1 MVMECP
7 KCQTNNPN
15 ESKFCMECATPLPG
29 IREAEHTKTLETPK
43 EDLTRGSTFA
53 GRYEIIEELGKGG
66 MGRVYR
72 VEDKKIK
79 QEIALKLIKPDIA
92 SDKKTIERFKNELT
106 TARTIRHKNVCAMFD
121 LGEEKGQHYIT
132 MEYISGE
139 DLKGS
144 IRRFGHLPIGKSIS
158 IAGQICEGLAEAHN
172 LGVVHRDLKPNN
184 IMIDKDG
191 NARIMDFGI
200 ARSIREKGI
209 TGSGI
214 MIGTP
219 EYMSP
224 EQVEAKDV
232 DQRSDIYSLGVILFE
247 MLTGRLPFEADT
259 PLAVAM
265 KHKSETPPEP
275 RSINPQV
282 PADLSRLILRCLE
295 KAREKRFQSAEGLLS
310 ELGKIEKGIPTT
322 DRAILRKKPLTS
334 REITVQFSLKL
345 KKLFMPA
352 LALIAVAV
360 IGIAIWKLLPEKEA
374 APPAKIENSI
384 AVVSFENQTGEK
396 AFDYLQKVIPNLLI
410 TNLENSGYF
419 YVVTWE
425 RMRDLLKQMGKG
437 DVEFID
443 QDLGFEICRREGVR
457 AIVLGTYAKA
467 GEVFVTDVKV
477 LDVDSKK
484 SLKSTTARGQG
495 VDSVLLTQIDELSKR
510 IVEGVGLSAQ
520 KIGSTQWDIAEV
532 TTSSLEAYN
541 AFIQGMESYD
551 KFYFGNAQQHLEKAV
566 KLDSSFAI
574 AYLYLASCYSY
585 LKGGEAQN
593 EAIEN
598 AKKYA
603 HRASEK
609 EKLYIEAKYA
619 GSIEK
624 NPEKRFTLLQELVA
638 KYPQEKQALLSL
650 AGIYRAKN
658 QFPEALQA
666 INRVLDLDPDH
677 GSALNIAAFTYADMG
692 NFEKAAEY
700 FKRYISVSPGEPN
713 PFDSLGELYFR
724 MGRLDDAVASFK
736 QAMAIK
742 PDFGSELGISLV
754 FGVKGNYV
762 EAMSWIDQLIQN
774 TPFPSFKTQ
783 GLLWRAI
790 YRHLLGCYEQSL
802 ADIRLGKESAK
813 SRGNI
818 GMFSLY
824 TMVNVW
830 FFYERGEVEL
840 GRENGKAYFNS
851 VKEVEPHRISFHTLV
866 YNLIEGFFDV
876 EEGKIDSAKTR
887 LKAAESLSPRASLEV
902 YYLAAQVKRSLSLL
916 QAEILLAQDFAE
928 EAVKVME
935 KAEPLETPSV
945 YTGDLIYHNLPF
957 IQDVL
962 ARAYAKKGD
971 LDKAIAEYDRL
982 VTFNPEGE
990 SRRFVH
996 PKYFYRVAKLYEQK
1010 GNRTKA
1016 IEHYEKFLTLWKDAD
1031 EGLPEP
1037 EDARKRLVRLK
1048 NQ

>member
-1 MVMECP
+1 MATHCP
-7 KCQTNNPN
+7 KCNTENPDTASFCADCGTQLGP
-15 ESKFCMECATPLPG
+15 SKD
-29 IREAEHTKTLETPK
+29 IDVTKTIETPA
-43 EDLTRGSTFA
+43 EEYPRGSTFA
-53 GRYEIIEELGKGG
+53 DRYKIIEKLGIGG
-66 MGRVYR
+66 MGAVYR
-72 VEDKKIK
+72 VEDTNIG
-79 QEIALKLIKPDIA
+79 QDIALKLIKPDIA
-92 SDKKTIERFKNELT
+92 SDKKTIERFRNELKT
-106 TARTIRHKNVCAMFD
+106 TRMISHRNVCRMFD
-121 LGEEKGQHYIT
+121 LAETEGTFYIT
-132 MEYISGE
+132 MEYVSGE
-139 DLKGS
+139 DLKS
-144 IRRFGHLPIGKSIS
+144 FIRRSGKLDIPKAIS
-158 IAGQICEGLAEAHN
+158 IAKEVCEGLAEAHR
-172 LGVVHRDLKPNN
+172 LGVVHRDLKSSN

-200 ARSIREKGI
+200 AKSLRAKGV
-209 TGSGI
+209 TGEGI
-214 MIGTP
+214 IIGTP

-224 EQVEAKDV
+224 EQAEARETDN
-232 DQRSDIYSLGVILFE
+232 RSDIYSLGVILFE

-265 KHKSETPPEP
+265 KHKSEAPPEP

-410 TNLENSGYF
+410 TNLENTGYF

-425 RMRDLLKQMGKG
+425 RMRDILKQMGKV
-437 DVEFID
+437 DTEFID
-443 QDLGFEICRREGVR
+443 QDLGFELCRREGVR
-457 AIVLGTYAKA
+457 AIVLGTYTRA

-510 IVEGVGLSAQ
+510 IVEGVSLSAQ
-520 KIGSTQWDIAEV
+520 KIGSTQWNIAEV

-551 KFYFGNAQQHLEKAV
+551 KFYFENAQQHLEKAV
-566 KLDSSFAI
+566 KLDSSFAM

-585 LKGGEAQN
+585 LRGGEASE

-609 EKLYIEAKYA
+609 EKLYIEAKYT

-624 NPEKRFTLLQELVA
+624 NPEKRLALLRELVA
-638 KYPQEKQALLSL
+638 KYPQEKKALLSL

-666 INRVLDLDPDH
+666 INRVLDLDPDN
-677 GSALNIAAFTYADMG
+677 GNALNEGAFIYADMG
-692 NFEKAAEY
+692 NFEKATEY

-713 PFDSLGELYFR
+713 PFDSLGTLYFR

-736 QAMAIK
+736 QALAIK
-742 PDFGSELGISLV
+742 PDFGCEQGISLV
-754 FGVKGNYV
+754 FGVKGDYV
-762 EAMSWIDQLIQN
+762 EAMRWIDQLIQN
-774 TPFPSFKTQ
+774 TPLPFFKLR
-783 GLLWRAI
+783 GRLYRSV

-802 ADIRLGKESAK
+802 ADI
-813 SRGNI
+813 
-818 GMFSLY
+818 SL
-824 TMVNVW
+824 
-830 FFYERGEVEL
+830 
-840 GRENGKAYFNS
+840 
-851 VKEVEPHRISFHTLV
+851 
-866 YNLIEGFFDV
+866 
-876 EEGKIDSAKTR
+876 
-887 LKAAESLSPRASLEV
+887 
-902 YYLAAQVKRSLSLL
+902 
-916 QAEILLAQDFAE
+916 
-928 EAVKVME
+928 
-935 KAEPLETPSV
+935 
-945 YTGDLIYHNLPF
+945 
-957 IQDVL
+957 
-962 ARAYAKKGD
+962 
-971 LDKAIAEYDRL
+971 
-982 VTFNPEGE
+982 
-990 SRRFVH
+990 
-996 PKYFYRVAKLYEQK
+996 
-1010 GNRTKA
+1010 
-1016 IEHYEKFLTLWKDAD
+1016 
-1031 EGLPEP
+1031 
-1037 EDARKRLVRLK
+1037 
-1048 NQ
+1048 